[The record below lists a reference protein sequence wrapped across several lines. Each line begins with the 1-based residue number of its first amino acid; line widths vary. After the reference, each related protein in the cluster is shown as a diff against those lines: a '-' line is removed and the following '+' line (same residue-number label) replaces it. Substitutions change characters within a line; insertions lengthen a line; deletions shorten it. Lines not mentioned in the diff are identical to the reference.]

1 MALETE
7 LIVTLGVVAGILI
20 SIVLGTIILWLVRY
34 EKEKSKYL
42 KGLNNEEYRRYME
55 FRRKI
60 D

>member
-7 LIVTLGVVAGILI
+7 LIFTLGVVAGILI
-20 SIVLGTIILWLVRY
+20 SIILGTMIEWLVSY